1 MNTTYY
7 TSAPY
12 IVFDIHLIAEIDVG
26 FFRHKDTDNG
36 LYFYAGVS
44 VTGQALK
51 LADLRAPGKI
61 LARVEPLAS
70 GFSKRNI
77 RMLPCLQEGEPI
89 RMGSA
94 CQ

>member
-36 LYFYAGVS
+36 LYFCAGVP
-44 VTGQALK
+44 VTGQGDVKRRVAVH
-51 LADLRAPGKI
+51 LR
-61 LARVEPLAS
+61 
-70 GFSKRNI
+70 
-77 RMLPCLQEGEPI
+77 
-89 RMGSA
+89 
-94 CQ
+94 

>member
-36 LYFYAGVS
+36 LYFCAGVPM
-44 VTGQALK
+44 TGQALK
-51 LADLRAPGKI
+51 MESPTMHPDPPFGWIADTSHMCVI
-61 LARVEPLAS
+61 LTS
-70 GFSKRNI
+70 
-77 RMLPCLQEGEPI
+77 
-89 RMGSA
+89 
-94 CQ
+94 